1 MNAQPPQ
8 SNFEDQVTPHAF
20 RSAMRQRVSMLGPA
34 QIRRILMLGGVA
46 VVAVVGLVAWLMGGR
61 YVETDN
67 AYVRAPKLVVSSKV
81 SGTVT
86 EVRVHE
92 GEKVKKGDVLFVLDQ
107 TAFRIALDNA
117 KAQLAQAALNV
128 ESMKQDY
135 QRMLSDIA
143 AQQSQMRLAEATFDR
158 AAALMKTGTT
168 TAAAFDQARFALN
181 AAQSQNQSLNEQ
193 AKVLLAKLGG
203 KPDLPAAEHPAY
215 LQAKAQLDEAQ
226 RQFDLTTITAP
237 FDGIV
242 TQVDHL
248 QPGQYLAA
256 ATAGLSG
263 TGAVAL
269 VGTGQLWVDANFKE
283 TDLTF
288 VRPGNP
294 VTIKVDAFPGVKITG
309 RVESIAPAS
318 GAEFSVIPA
327 QNASGNWV
335 KVVQRIPVRIALD
348 RKADAPVLRAG
359 MSVIADIDTG
369 KRRSLADLW

>member
-8 SNFEDQVTPHAF
+8 SNFEPS
-20 RSAMRQRVSMLGPA
+20 RSETVRAAMQQRLATMGPGSL
-34 QIRRILMLGGVA
+34 RKILMLGGVA
-46 VVAVVGLVAWLMGGR
+46 LVAVVGFLAWLMGGR

-67 AYVRAPKLVVSSKV
+67 AYIRAPKLIVSSKV

-86 EVRVHE
+86 EVRVRE
-92 GEKVKKGDVLFVLDQ
+92 GQAVKKGDVLFALDQ
-107 TAFRIALDNA
+107 AAYRIAVDNA
-117 KAQLAQAALNV
+117 KAQLAQASLTV
-128 ESMKQDY
+128 EAMKQDY
-135 QRMLSDIA
+135 HRMQSDIE

-158 AAALMKTGTT
+158 AAALMKTGAT
-168 TAAAFDQARFALN
+168 TAVAFDQARFALN

-203 KPDLPAAEHPAY
+203 KPDIPVAEHPSY

-226 RQFDLTTITAP
+226 RQFDLTVVAAP

-269 VGTGQLWVDANFKE
+269 VGSEEIWVDANFKE

-288 VRPGNP
+288 VRNGNP
-294 VTIKVDAFPGVKITG
+294 ATITVDAFPGTKFTG
-309 RVESIAPAS
+309 RVASISPAS
-318 GAEFSVIPA
+318 GAEFSVLPA

-335 KVVQRIPVRIALD
+335 KVVQRIPVRIVLD
-348 RKADAPVLRAG
+348 KKAGGPALRAG
-359 MSVIADIDTG
+359 MSVGATIDTG
-369 KRRSLADLW
+369 HRRSLSDLW

>member
-8 SNFEDQVTPHAF
+8 SNFEDQVSPAAVA
-20 RSAMRQRVSMLGPA
+20 SAARQRLSSLGPA
-34 QIRRILMLGGVA
+34 QIRRILMLGGVLL
-46 VVAVVGLVAWLMGGR
+46 VAIVGFFAWLMGGR

-67 AYVRAPKLVVSSKV
+67 AYVRAPKLIVSSKV

-86 EVRVHE
+86 EVRVRE
-92 GEKVKKGDVLFVLDQ
+92 GQSVKKGDVLFTIDQ
-107 TAFRIALDNA
+107 SAFRIAVDNA
-117 KAQLAQAALNV
+117 KAQLAQAVLTVA
-128 ESMKQDY
+128 SMKQDY
-135 QRMLSDIA
+135 QRMQSDIA
-143 AQQSQMRLAEATFDR
+143 AQQSQMRLAQATFDR

-168 TAAAFDQARFALN
+168 TAVAYDQARFALN

-203 KPDLPAAEHPAY
+203 KADLPVAEHPAY

-226 RQFDLTTITAP
+226 RQFDLTTIAAP
-237 FDGIV
+237 FDGVV

-269 VGTGQLWVDANFKE
+269 VGTEQLWVDANFKE

-294 VTIKVDAFPGVKITG
+294 VTVKVDAFPGVRIAG
-309 RVESIAPAS
+309 RVESISPAS

-335 KVVQRIPVRIALD
+335 KVVQRIPVRVVLD
-348 RKADAPVLRAG
+348 RKADDPILRAG
-359 MSVIADIDTG
+359 MSVVAVIDTG
-369 KRRSLADLW
+369 RRRTLADLW

>member
-8 SNFEDQVTPHAF
+8 SNFEDEVTPAAIS
-20 RSAMRQRVSMLGPA
+20 SAARQRLSSLGPA
-34 QIRRILMLGGVA
+34 QIRRILMLGGV
-46 VVAVVGLVAWLMGGR
+46 VLVAVVGLVAWLLGGR

-86 EVRVHE
+86 EVRVRE
-92 GEKVKKGDVLFVLDQ
+92 GQSVKKGDVLFTLDQ

-117 KAQLAQAALNV
+117 KAQLAQAVLSV
-128 ESMKQDY
+128 DSMKQDY
-135 QRMLSDIA
+135 QRMQSDIA
-143 AQQSQMRLAEATFDR
+143 AQQSQMRLAQATFDR

-168 TAAAFDQARFALN
+168 TAAAYDQARFALN

-203 KPDLPAAEHPAY
+203 KPDLPVTEHPSY

-226 RQFDLTTITAP
+226 RQFDLTVIAAP
-237 FDGIV
+237 FDGVV

-294 VTIKVDAFPGVKITG
+294 VAVKIDAFPGVKITG

-335 KVVQRIPVRIALD
+335 KVVQRIPVRIVLD
-348 RKADAPVLRAG
+348 RKADGPILRAG
-359 MSVIADIDTG
+359 MSVIAVIDTG
-369 KRRSLADLW
+369 KRRTLADLW

>member
-8 SNFEDQVTPHAF
+8 SNFEDQVSPAAVA
-20 RSAMRQRVSMLGPA
+20 SAARQRLSSLGPA
-34 QIRRILMLGGVA
+34 QIRRILMLGGVLL
-46 VVAVVGLVAWLMGGR
+46 VAIVGFFAWLMGGR

-67 AYVRAPKLVVSSKV
+67 AYVRAPKLIVSSKV

-86 EVRVHE
+86 EVRVRE
-92 GEKVKKGDVLFVLDQ
+92 GQSVKKGDVLFTIDQ
-107 TAFRIALDNA
+107 SAFRIAVDNA
-117 KAQLAQAALNV
+117 KAQLAQAVLTV
-128 ESMKQDY
+128 DSMKQDY
-135 QRMLSDIA
+135 QRMQSDIA
-143 AQQSQMRLAEATFDR
+143 AQQSQMRLAQATFDR

-168 TAAAFDQARFALN
+168 TAVAYDQARFALN

-203 KPDLPAAEHPAY
+203 KADLPVAEHPAY

-226 RQFDLTTITAP
+226 RQFDLTTIAAP
-237 FDGIV
+237 FDGVV

-269 VGTGQLWVDANFKE
+269 VGTEQLWVDANFKE

-294 VTIKVDAFPGVKITG
+294 VTVKVDAFPGVRIAG
-309 RVESIAPAS
+309 RVESISPAS

-335 KVVQRIPVRIALD
+335 KVVQRIPVRVVLD
-348 RKADAPVLRAG
+348 RKADDPILRAG
-359 MSVIADIDTG
+359 MSVVAVIDTG
-369 KRRSLADLW
+369 RRRTLADLW

>member
-1 MNAQPPQ
+1 MNAQPPH
-8 SNFEDQVTPHAF
+8 SNFQP
-20 RSAMRQRVSMLGPA
+20 SASETAKAALRQRMAALGPNGL
-34 QIRRILMLGGVA
+34 RKLLMFGG
-46 VVAVVGLVAWLMGGR
+46 VGLVVAIGTIAWLMGGR

-67 AYVRAPKLVVSSKV
+67 AYIRAPKLVVSSKV

-86 EVRVHE
+86 EVRVRE
-92 GEKVKKGDVLFVLDQ
+92 GQTVKTGDVLFALDQ
-107 TAFRIALDNA
+107 KAFRIAVDNA
-117 KAQLAQAALNV
+117 KAQLAQAALNID
-128 ESMKQDY
+128 SMKQDY

-143 AQQSQMRLAEATFDR
+143 AQQSQMKLAQATFDR
-158 AAALMKTGTT
+158 AAALMKTGATT
-168 TAAAFDQARFALN
+168 VAAYDQARFALN

-203 KPDLPAAEHPAY
+203 KSDIAAAEHPSY

-226 RQFDLTTITAP
+226 RQFDLTIVTAP

-256 ATAGLSG
+256 ATAGISG

-269 VGTGQLWVDANFKE
+269 VGTEDIWVEANFKE
-283 TDLTF
+283 TDLTW
-288 VRPGNP
+288 VRKGNSAS
-294 VTIKVDAFPGVKITG
+294 VTVDTFPGVKFSG
-309 RVESIAPAS
+309 RVESISPAS

-335 KVVQRIPVRIALD
+335 KVVQRIPVRIVLD
-348 RKADAPVLRAG
+348 RRADAPVLRAG
-359 MSVIADIDTG
+359 MSVNATIDTG
-369 KRRSLADLW
+369 RRRSLADLW